1 MKRLMTERESSDP
14 VRSEFAFIARDCRAI
29 AAHRELPDDS
39 AEVLMPLEAI
49 AKAILV
55 EANGLLAY
63 WKATG
68 LGPQRNKS

>member
-1 MKRLMTERESSDP
+1 MTKRETSGS
-14 VRSEFAFIARDCRAI
+14 VRAEFRFVAGDFHAPATRQD
-29 AAHRELPDDS
+29 LTDDLT
-39 AEVLMPLEAI
+39 EVLMPLEAA

-55 EANGLLAY
+55 KANGLPAY